1 MSKYDYAYQGSE
13 GYCYPG
19 TDVLIN
25 KLGIRDEA
33 KLLVAEREIVSLKL
47 LVLFENPILGKTD
60 FYNFCKIHQIIFGD
74 IFNWAGQI
82 RKGDFFSKG
91 NSIFC
96 RGQFILESAN
106 KIMDDLNKENCLKD
120 LSKKIFIKRLAYYMG
135 EINAL
140 HPFREGNGRTCRE
153 FFRQLAQNADYIL
166 DFSKTDK
173 DELLEAD
180 INAFNG
186 KYESLEIILNK
197 AIYKK
202 GNVI

>member
-1 MSKYDYAYQGSE
+1 MSKYDYSYQGSE

-19 TDVLIN
+19 TNVLIN

-33 KLLVAEREIVSLKL
+33 NLIVAEREIVSLKL
-47 LVLFENPILGKTD
+47 LFLFENPVLDKTN
-60 FYNFCKIHQIIFGD
+60 FINFCKIHHIIFGD
-74 IFNWAGQI
+74 IYSWAGQL

-96 RGQFILESAN
+96 RGQYILENAN
-106 KIMDDLNKENCLKD
+106 QIMENLNKEKCLKD
-120 LSKKIFIKRLAYYMG
+120 LSKNIFIKRLAFYMG

-153 FFRQLAQNADYIL
+153 FFRQLSQNAGYIL

-173 DELLEAD
+173 DDLLEAD
-180 INAFNG
+180 ISAFNG
-186 KYESLEIILNK
+186 MYESLEKVLDK
-197 AIYKK
+197 AIFEK